1 MWILRHA
8 SQVMRLGA
16 EAQNDSNLLIAGAC
30 RHRRRIA
37 HCPALERVL
46 QDPYLPQSSQIMDHE
61 IVNGRIFC
69 IQATFQSNSFPPQL
83 STKDQGSTSSQPW
96 RLRKSY
102 GEISHVR

>member
-1 MWILRHA
+1 MTRICLSLAR
-8 SQVMRLGA
+8 VGTEDELPI
-16 EAQNDSNLLIAGAC
+16 AQ
-30 RHRRRIA
+30 HWK
-37 HCPALERVL
+37 RVL